1 MSSPE
6 AGRKGT
12 FTINRLEA
20 LTDAV
25 FAIVMTLLV
34 LDLSIK
40 GIPQSSVQAELP
52 RRLFELWPGFLS
64 YAMSFIILGMVW
76 LSHHRIFH
84 YIKQANP
91 MLIWINILFLMF
103 IALVPFSTRLM
114 ADYLWQQVPFVV
126 YGINL
131 FLALILR
138 LALWNYASGKSRL
151 VDSSINPIVIKRLK
165 LFIGIVPP
173 TMFLVMI
180 GVSFLNTIAGWVILW
195 LLIPYG
201 VLSQRLVGSE

>member
-1 MSSPE
+1 ML
-6 AGRKGT
+6 K
-12 FTINRLEA
+12 
-20 LTDAV
+20 
-25 FAIVMTLLV
+25 
-34 LDLSIK
+34 
-40 GIPQSSVQAELP
+40 
-52 RRLFELWPGFLS
+52 LWPS
-64 YAMSFIILGMVW
+64 SRCQSRVLGMVW